1 MANRGHRFV
10 RTESA
15 LVYNI
20 MLWLVQSAKSSGCV
34 GFCSTAANG
43 LVIIVP
49 ERVFTLFSVEE
60 EAFEVAALLIIL
72 RLWRI
77 LRIVNGE

>member
-1 MANRGHRFV
+1 MLRVVVLEHVAFCTTANRFTTV
-10 RTESA
+10 
-15 LVYNI
+15 L
-20 MLWLVQSAKSSGCV
+20 KC
-34 GFCSTAANG
+34 
-43 LVIIVP
+43 
-49 ERVFTLFSVEE
+49 VFTLFRVEE